1 VNWFLKDFNEKEQE
15 KEEHLLVINTISK
28 MEPTRKC
35 FKLIGGIL
43 VEKTVET
50 TLPLV
55 EGNKEGI
62 VNLMEQLGK
71 TYKVLLILSRQRKTS

>member
-1 VNWFLKDFNEKEQE
+1 
-15 KEEHLLVINTISK
+15 

-55 EGNKEGI
+55 EGNKNGI
-62 VNLMEQLGK
+62 LNLMEQLGK
-71 TYKVLLILSRQRKTS
+71 TYKVENI